1 MVAMDWGQYTYAIA
15 FYAAAALA
23 VASAAMV
30 VWHRNPVINALY
42 LVLTLFAL
50 AVVFVLLH
58 AHFLAAVQVLV
69 YAGAA
74 LVLFLLIV
82 MLLNLDEQSLKIVKP
97 GLSQAAGVAAVFAVT
112 LLIAAVGGGLKTT
125 HVNESDPVQVENF
138 VTYVNK
144 VRSGYRETTGANRG
158 EVLAMAQLLLE
169 ALDDP
174 QMKSNFTAPGKI
186 ATLPESRFNDLRKTL
201 ETSASELHGI
211 EEIGPPADFQDFS
224 REDML
229 DLLAAAGEARLKQ
242 MREFGTT
249 AAVGRLL
256 FSRYIL
262 PFEAASF
269 LLLAAIIGVLVLA
282 RRKPGEAG
290 S

>member
-1 MVAMDWGQYTYAIA
+1 MDWGQYAYAIA

-30 VWHRNPVINALY
+30 VWHKNPVVNALY

-74 LVLFLLIV
+74 LVLFLLII

-97 GLSQAAGVAAVFAVT
+97 GLAKAVGVAAVFAVT
-112 LLIAAVGGGLKTT
+112 LMIAAVAGGLDVK
-125 HVNESDPVQVENF
+125 HDNESDPGKVEDF
-138 VTYVNK
+138 VTYVNR
-144 VRSGYRETTGANRG
+144 VRSGYRETTGTSSLQA
-158 EVLAMAQLLLE
+158 LAMSQLLLK

-174 QMKSNFTAPGKI
+174 QMKAHFTPPDKI
-186 ATLPESRFNDLRKTL
+186 AALPESRFNDLRDALVTSLGKLNAL
-201 ETSASELHGI
+201 EQIS
-211 EEIGPPADFQDFS
+211 PPGDFKDFS
-224 REDML
+224 RQDML
-229 DLLAAAGEARLKQ
+229 DLLAAVGQARLEQ

-249 AAVGRLL
+249 AGVGRLL
-256 FSRYIL
+256 FSLYIL
-262 PFEAASF
+262 PFEIASF
-269 LLLAAIIGVLVLA
+269 LLLGAIIGVLVLA
-282 RRKPGEAG
+282 RRKPAEEGG
-290 S
+290 